1 VLLRLVCF
9 LWAPVACGARNADNR
24 RRSLGLQVVLLPRQK
39 VLQKLLFACAGTV
52 QNRLYVMINW
62 TLALVFGRDVS
73 RW

>member
-1 VLLRLVCF
+1 VL
-9 LWAPVACGARNADNR
+9 P
-24 RRSLGLQVVLLPRQK
+24 
-39 VLQKLLFACAGTV
+39 AGTV